1 MGSMTAEELTQVL
14 NSLDVTPEKLAA
26 FLGMGMASLQIDT
39 LKNKL
44 AKLRLDQTDYNTQV
58 EGQAQIIQAQI
69 NALTETIVKAS

>member
-14 NSLDVTPEKLAA
+14 NELDVTPEKLTA

-44 AKLRLDQTDYNTQV
+44 AKLRLDQADYNTQA
-58 EGQAQIIQAQI
+58 EGQAQGIQAQI